1 MVKDPDDIFQRID
14 QLHIEMEGLFHRLFN
29 PRYSLRAIG
38 EAKWEPYTDIYED
51 EERIVIKMEVAG
63 LKKDDF
69 SVTIQGRELSIKGIR
84 KEPPSK
90 TAKYH
95 QMEINYGNFERVFL
109 LPKEIDEKKIKAQYE
124 DGFLYI
130 SISKKD

>member
-1 MVKDPDDIFQRID
+1 MRKDSDDIFQRID
-14 QLHIEMEGLFHRLFN
+14 ELHTEMEGLFHRLFN
-29 PRYSLRAIG
+29 PRYSFSTIG
-38 EAKWEPYTDIYED
+38 EPKWEPYTDICED

-63 LKKDDF
+63 IKKDGF
-69 SVTIQGRELSIKGIR
+69 SVTLQGRELSVRGIR
-84 KEPPSK
+84 REPPGK

-95 QMEINYGNFERVFL
+95 QVEINYGTFERVFL
-109 LPKEIDEKKIKAQYE
+109 LPKETDEKKIKAQYE